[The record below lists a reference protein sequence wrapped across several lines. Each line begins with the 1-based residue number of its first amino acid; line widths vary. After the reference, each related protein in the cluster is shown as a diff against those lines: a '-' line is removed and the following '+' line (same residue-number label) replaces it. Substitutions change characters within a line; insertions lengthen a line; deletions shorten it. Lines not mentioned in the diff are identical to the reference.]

1 MCTVSKPLPT
11 NLKLKYENRKISIY
25 NGNKDIVVKSKIL
38 SKGTGSRSFVYK
50 MICKRSNG
58 FFPVV
63 AKIQKSKGERLAG
76 LQYEKIIYS
85 LMTKIVDS
93 GVCPFRLRSYDMSEP
108 PNVLI
113 TETFENMIDLG
124 YFLDNFVESSSRKY
138 HIDDCRNLLIQ
149 LLYAIEVNYRVG
161 IRHNDLHVHNIM
173 IQYCK
178 RADKKLVYLDRTKT
192 MKRPIFMNNC
202 SFSVKLFDNDRVTKL
217 RAKNKNVSN
226 TYQVTYDSKPV
237 LNLFPWHEP
246 SVYTEKLDLFKI
258 MQHIRDG
265 SRSNYLTKLVASLN
279 VSLSKSEKK
288 KKSTLHGQ
296 KNFLRYHLVTD
307 PYVRKEPL
315 AARCSVTKDGN
326 ACTSTLSVL
335 PEPVGSWKPVSTP
348 SLVASRTASIQFPN
362 WLENFNSSEGALMM
376 ISQSQSKPKTK
387 PLIVGDISKLYVKRK
402 IVQTWS

>member
-1 MCTVSKPLPT
+1 MCSVTKPLPT

-25 NGNKDIVVKSKIL
+25 NGNKDIVVKSEII

-50 MICKRSNG
+50 MICKGSNG

-63 AKIQKSKGERLAG
+63 AKIQKSRGERLAG

-108 PNVLI
+108 STMLI
-113 TETFENMIDLG
+113 TESFENMIDLG
-124 YFLDNFVESSSRKY
+124 DFLDNFVKSSSKY

-149 LLYAIEVNYRVG
+149 ILYAIEVNYRVG

-173 IQYCK
+173 IQYCT

-192 MKRPIFMNNC
+192 IKRPIWMNNC
-202 SFSVKLFDNDRVTKL
+202 SFLVKLFDNDRVTKL
-217 RAKNKNVSN
+217 RAKNNNITN
-226 TYQVTYDSKPV
+226 TYQENYDSKPV

-246 SVYTEKLDLFKI
+246 SVYTEKLDLFKV
-258 MQHIRDG
+258 MQHIRDD
-265 SRSNYLTKLVASLN
+265 SRSNYLTSLVSSLN

-288 KKSTLHGQ
+288 KKSILHGQ
-296 KNFLRYHLVTD
+296 KNFLRYHLVTE
-307 PYVRKEPL
+307 PYLRKEPL
-315 AARCSVTKDGN
+315 AARCSVTKAGN
-326 ACTSTLSVL
+326 ACT
-335 PEPVGSWKPVSTP
+335 
-348 SLVASRTASIQFPN
+348 VANVQTSIKFPN
-362 WLENFNSSEGALMM
+362 WLDELNSSEKALMM
-376 ISQSQSKPKTK
+376 IAQSQNKPKSK

-402 IVQTWS
+402 MV

>member
-1 MCTVSKPLPT
+1 MCSVTKPLPT
-11 NLKLKYENRKISIY
+11 TLKLKNENRKISIY
-25 NGNKDIVVKSKIL
+25 NGNKDIVVKSEII

-50 MICKRSNG
+50 MVCKGSNG

-93 GVCPFRLRSYDMSEP
+93 GVCPFRLRSYHMSEP
-108 PNVLI
+108 SNMLI
-113 TETFENMIDLG
+113 TETFEDMIDLG
-124 YFLDNFVESSSRKY
+124 HFLDTFFEISNEY

-149 LLYAIEVNYRVG
+149 ILYAIEVNYRVG

-178 RADKKLVYLDRTKT
+178 RVDKKLVYLDRTKT
-192 MKRPIFMNNC
+192 NKRPILMNNC

-217 RAKNKNVSN
+217 RAKNNNVSN
-226 TYQVTYDSKPV
+226 TYQVNYDSKPV

-246 SVYTEKLDLFKI
+246 SVYTEKLDLFKV
-258 MQHIRDG
+258 MQHIRDD
-265 SRSNYLTKLVASLN
+265 SRSSYLTSLVSSLN
-279 VSLSKSEKK
+279 VSLSRREKK
-288 KKSTLHGQ
+288 KKSILHGK

-315 AARCSVTKDGN
+315 AARCSVTKPGN
-326 ACTSTLSVL
+326 ACT
-335 PEPVGSWKPVSTP
+335 
-348 SLVASRTASIQFPN
+348 VANIQTSIQFPN
-362 WLENFNSSEGALMM
+362 WLDDLNSSEEALIIMA
-376 ISQSQSKPKTK
+376 QSQNKPKTK
-387 PLIVGDISKLYVKRK
+387 PLIVGDISKLYVRK
-402 IVQTWS
+402 KY